1 MNGEYC
7 FSYLLPAQY
16 KIKEY
21 NLPNYVSTTTDE
33 IVKNISP
40 GDKSYNNNFG
50 DKLIQKGSISGL
62 VWNDLN
68 SNGIREYSEPKLSN
82 IIVKLYDCNNN
93 WIKDLYTDI
102 NGNYKFHSL
111 DSGTYQILVQLPDG
125 YSFSPAN
132 QGRDDSKDSD

>member
-7 FSYLLPAQY
+7 FFYLLPAQY

-50 DKLIQKGSISGL
+50 DKLIQKESIDGL
-62 VWNDLN
+62 VWNVLI
-68 SNGIREYSEPKLSN
+68 SNRIREYYEPKLSN
-82 IIVKLYDCNNN
+82 IIVELYDCNNQLD
-93 WIKDLYTDI
+93 KRAFTDI
-102 NGNYKFHSL
+102 NGNF
-111 DSGTYQILVQLPDG
+111 
-125 YSFSPAN
+125 YSIV
-132 QGRDDSKDSD
+132 